1 MKRKIQLTKGLSINK
16 EAIAKLQESQMAQL
30 KGGIKSVEG
39 SCGAGS
45 CAHSCNKDSCNTK
58 AIEEIS

>member
-1 MKRKIQLTKGLSINK
+1 
-16 EAIAKLQESQMAQL
+16 MAQL